1 MIDFPYISNICK
13 STNSK
18 IVMLVADGLG
28 GMYHPDYAATELE
41 AAKLPNLDKLASVSS
56 CGLSTPVLPGLTP
69 GSGPGHMGLFGYDPV
84 KYLLG
89 RGILEGIGIDAP
101 IERGDVVA
109 RGNFC
114 TLDDDMNILD
124 RRAGRIR
131 TPEGVLLTNKLNAIQ
146 LNDFEVNVHHVM
158 DYRFVL
164 VLKGKGLSDAVTDTD
179 PQITGVNPLI
189 SQPKSGN
196 ADKTANA
203 INEFVSKANALLKDN
218 DGVANG
224 LLLRGFS
231 SLPSLPDFNSS
242 YKLKSLAI
250 ASYPMYRGIANLM
263 GMDVIKGLND
273 FDEEINALKSNLSEY
288 DFFFLHYKPAD
299 SAGEDYNF
307 KEKVKALEDLDSYID
322 QILDINP
329 DVLVVCGDHST
340 PSYMGSHSWH
350 PVPFSIKS
358 KYSQPNP
365 SGVFTEASCKKSE
378 IGTIKAKELMF
389 TVLAHAGK
397 LVKFGP

>member
-28 GMYHPDYAATELE
+28 GMHHPDYAATELE
-41 AAKLPNLDKLASVSS
+41 TAKIPNLDKLASISS
-56 CGLSTPVLPGLTP
+56 CGVSTPVLPGLTP
-69 GSGPGHMGLFGYDPV
+69 GSGPGHMGLFGYDPI

-101 IERGDVVA
+101 IEHGDVVA

-114 TLDDDMNILD
+114 TLDEEMNILD
-124 RRAGRIR
+124 RRAGRISN
-131 TPEGVLLTNKLNAIQ
+131 EQGVSLTNKLNSIVID
-146 LNDFEVNVHHVM
+146 NVNVNVHHVM
-158 DYRFVL
+158 GYRFVL
-164 VLKGKGLSDAVTDTD
+164 VFKGDGLSDLITDTD
-179 PQITGVNPLI
+179 PQITGVNPLM
-189 SQPKSGN
+189 SQAKSKN

-203 INEFVSKANALLKDN
+203 VNEFVSKANALFKDD
-218 DGVANG
+218 DGPANG

-242 YKLKSLAI
+242 YKLKSVAI

-273 FDEEINALKSNLSEY
+273 FNEEINALRSNFNEY

-299 SAGEDYNF
+299 SAGEDSNF
-307 KEKVKALEDLDSYID
+307 EQKVKALEDLDSYIEE
-322 QILDINP
+322 ILDINP
-329 DVLVVCGDHST
+329 NVLVVCGDHST

-350 PVPFSIKS
+350 PVPFIIKS
-358 KYSQPNP
+358 QYSQPN
-365 SGVFTEASCKKSE
+365 STGVFTELSCRNSE
-378 IGTIKAKELMF
+378 IGSIKAKELMF

-397 LVKFGP
+397 LNKFGP